1 VVCLNILVLDDEL
14 ELLNIIK
21 LYLIKADFN
30 VFTAFS
36 AQEAIEILYEEDI
49 DLAILDWMMKGL
61 NGIDVL
67 KEALKF
73 KDIKIIMLT
82 AKTDFESE
90 FKALDIGANDYVK
103 KPFDPKVLV
112 LKVKKLLNLDKYIYF
127 RNLKID
133 KLGRTVYKDEKL
145 LNLRLKEL
153 KILIYLLE
161 NKNKIVKRQK
171 LLDSVWGYDYDKDP
185 RTLDTH
191 IRRLREKIGEGII
204 ITNRGIGYSIK
215 D

>member
-1 VVCLNILVLDDEL
+1 MNILVLDDEL

>member
-1 VVCLNILVLDDEL
+1 MNILVLDDEV

-30 VFTAFS
+30 VFTASS
-36 AQEAIEILYEEDI
+36 AQEAIEILYEEDV

-103 KPFDPKVLV
+103 KPFDPNVLV

>member
-1 VVCLNILVLDDEL
+1 MNILVLDDEL

-90 FKALDIGANDYVK
+90 FKALNIGANDYVK

>member
-1 VVCLNILVLDDEL
+1 MNILVLDDEV

-30 VFTAFS
+30 VFTASS
-36 AQEAIEILYEEDI
+36 AQEAIEILYEEDV

-67 KEALKF
+67 KEVLKF

-103 KPFDPKVLV
+103 KPFDPNVLV